1 MTNLQI
7 KEKIDSNNAIIANI
21 LSPNIFTLNSTVAN
35 LLEENRK
42 LQAQCRHSFIGG
54 YCEYCYM
61 EEKE

>member
-42 LQAQCRHSFIGG
+42 LQAQCHHSFIDG
-54 YCEYCYM
+54 YCEYCYV

>member
-42 LQAQCRHSFIGG
+42 LQAQCQHNFVGG

>member
-42 LQAQCRHSFIGG
+42 LQAQCQHNFVNG

>member
-42 LQAQCRHSFIGG
+42 LQAQCQHIFVNG
-54 YCEYCYM
+54 YCEYCYA